1 MCADIA
7 PVVRRIE
14 LAGAKGRPRHCA
26 PVSPLHCAKGRPVR
40 SPRPGTAH
48 ILNQGTSIRMNISA
62 RGDAMATTASL
73 ALAQTASKLD
83 LAGNR
88 LAAIAARMKA
98 RGVAKP
104 GLIAA
109 ALVVLSM
116 NPAAAQTAGG
126 TGSLVTFLTNIVT
139 ILTGTGGTALAVIAV
154 GLCGCAT
161 MFGAMSAR
169 TFGATVLGVAILFSA
184 AWVVSTISGSGTT

>member
-1 MCADIA
+1 
-7 PVVRRIE
+7 
-14 LAGAKGRPRHCA
+14 
-26 PVSPLHCAKGRPVR
+26 
-40 SPRPGTAH
+40 
-48 ILNQGTSIRMNISA
+48 MNISA

-88 LAAIAARMKA
+88 LATIAARMKA
-98 RGVAKP
+98 RGAVKP

-184 AWVVSTISGSGTT
+184 AWVVSTISGSGAT